1 MPRPR
6 LLALLDDGLARRL
19 TLVSAPAGF
28 GKTTLV
34 SAWLAARARPA
45 AWLSLDS
52 RDGDPVRFLTYV
64 VAALRTAL
72 PAIGEREARALAAP
86 QPPPAESILTALV
99 NALAMQPDPLVLVLD
114 DYHVVDAPPVD
125 EAVAFL
131 LDHLPPHVHLVITTR
146 EDPRLPLA
154 RLRARGQMV
163 DVRAADLRFTPAEA
177 AAFLEQATGLAL
189 AAADVAALEAR
200 TEGWIAGLQL
210 AALSMRGRADVHGF
224 VQAFAGDNRYIVDY
238 LVEVVLARRPD
249 AERAFLLRSLPILD
263 RLCGDTVRSRHRP
276 GRRAADARQ
285 AGRAQPLRRGP
296 GRQRRWYRFIT
307 SCRITRAHL
316 LARKR
321 PAPVAALHRQA

>member
-1 MPRPR
+1 MHSVPEPILATKLYIPPPALRLAPRPR
-6 LLALLDDGLARRL
+6 LVERLAVGVRRRL
-19 TLVSAPAGF
+19 TLIAAPAGF

-34 SAWLAARARPA
+34 SAWLAACARPA

-125 EAVAFL
+125 DAVAFL

-189 AAADVAALEAR
+189 AAADVAALE
-200 TEGWIAGLQL
+200 
-210 AALSMRGRADVHGF
+210 
-224 VQAFAGDNRYIVDY
+224 
-238 LVEVVLARRPD
+238 
-249 AERAFLLRSLPILD
+249 
-263 RLCGDTVRSRHRP
+263 
-276 GRRAADARQ
+276 
-285 AGRAQPLRRGP
+285 
-296 GRQRRWYRFIT
+296 
-307 SCRITRAHL
+307 
-316 LARKR
+316 
-321 PAPVAALHRQA
+321 